1 LGFSRRRGCRRRRR
15 PRRRGWGRGACRA
28 RRRVARPRRAGRMR
42 WRRWGKRRGLGGRFQ
57 SKQLPWWCDVTLV
70 EGDATGVGS
79 VRSTSTRVAVSVR
92 TSPRPDFTAIA
103 H

>member
-28 RRRVARPRRAGRMR
+28 RRRVARPRRAGMR
-42 WRRWGKRRGLGGRFQ
+42 WRRLGKRRGLGGRLQ

-70 EGDATGVGS
+70 EGDATGSGFGPPQH
-79 VRSTSTRVAVSVR
+79 A
-92 TSPRPDFTAIA
+92 SPSQCAPA
-103 H
+103 HGPILLL